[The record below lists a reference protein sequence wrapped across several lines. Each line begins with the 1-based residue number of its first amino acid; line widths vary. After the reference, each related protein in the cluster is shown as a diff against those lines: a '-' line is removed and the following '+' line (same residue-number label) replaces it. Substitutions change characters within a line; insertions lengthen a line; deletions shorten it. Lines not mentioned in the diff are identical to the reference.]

1 MIQTTIYLASQ
12 SPRRVQLLE
21 ESGFSFKQLKINVE
35 EKYPDELPSEKIAA
49 YLANLKAEAAAHLF
63 SELRP
68 ILTAD
73 SIVIQ
78 NGKVLE
84 KPSNRTDAFEMLKE
98 LSGKTHF
105 VDTGFSIVTDETTI
119 TNSVRSKVYMSTLS
133 EEEINYYIDHY
144 NPYDKA
150 GSYGIQEWIGHC
162 KISKI
167 EGSYTNIMGLPM
179 KEVYDAFRQ
188 IDRRIKN

>member
-35 EKYPDELPSEKIAA
+35 EKYPGELPSEKIAA